1 MRRAIACNCNN
12 CQREFGRGIPNNH
25 WMTRHALA
33 ALSCAAALAFASNAA
48 NGAASG
54 VAVSPDRTSV
64 EADTTQVF
72 SARFLTASGQP
83 AVGEAVQFSND
94 ACGRFSNGSFVAGTL
109 TDSNGVASMPFTAMQ
124 PGGTVCQVIAASGA
138 QVRFQVFTYRLSQI
152 SITATAPATPVP
164 GQSFQVPVDVRMGVF
179 SLPNIDLGA
188 RVSAGSASISP
199 STVNTG
205 AGGTVT
211 FNVSPGGGD
220 FDLAFSVRTLTKS
233 VPIRYAPA
241 VPVADPV
248 HQDLWWSGSAE
259 NGWGLTIV
267 EHRDVLFV
275 LIYAYDANGLPTWYV
290 IPSGS
295 WDSAHATYSGAIY
308 LPRGTPFHAY
318 DASRLDMGP
327 VLGNASI
334 SFADREH
341 ATLRYT
347 ISGVSGE
354 KAITRLQ
361 FGPAASAPMTG
372 RTDMW
377 WGGVAQNGWGIAV
390 IQQNASLFT
399 MWYTY
404 DASGAPRWYAMP
416 SGAWTSSDTYEGRV
430 YRTTGSPWLGRA
442 YDASLFRPVD
452 VGAYRLRFSGDA
464 ATFEYSVEGRT
475 GSLALTR
482 TPF

>member
-1 MRRAIACNCNN
+1 MLRRLLSAFA
-12 CQREFGRGIPNNH
+12 GGVL
-25 WMTRHALA
+25 LA
-33 ALSCAAALAFASNAA
+33 ASIAA

-54 VAVSPDRTSV
+54 SAVSPDRTSV
-64 EADTTQVF
+64 EADTTQIF

-94 ACGRFSNGSFVAGTL
+94 ACGRFSNGSFFAGTL

-124 PGGTVCQVIAASGA
+124 PGGTVCQVIAAAGA

-152 SITATAPATPVP
+152 SITPTVPTSVTP
-164 GQSFQVPVDVRMGVF
+164 GQPFQVSAEVRMGVF
-179 SLPNIDLGA
+179 SLPNVDVDA
-188 RVSAGSASISP
+188 RVSAGSASLSP
-199 STVNTG
+199 SSLNTG
-205 AGGTVT
+205 VGVPVT
-211 FNVSPGGGD
+211 FIVTPGSGD
-220 FDLAFSVRTLTKS
+220 FDLALSVRTLTKT

-241 VPVADPV
+241 TPAVDPV

-275 LIYAYDANGLPTWYV
+275 LIYAYDANGLPTWYA

-295 WDSAHATYSGAIY
+295 WDAARATYSGSIY
-308 LPRGTPFHAY
+308 LPRGTPFYAY

-327 VLGNASI
+327 VLGSASI

-347 ISGVSGE
+347 INGVSGE

-416 SGAWTSSDTYEGRV
+416 SGAWTSSDAYEGRV